1 MIRKTNIVSERYVS
15 EIEVSNKENIPY
27 LSKLSETVKVLHCLI
42 KLIKSDDMAER
53 VYNYLIANK
62 TAFNVTHDFPKWK
75 NLTSNERSLGRAA
88 MGNAVE
94 DVLTSATNFETEDNS
109 QYSPLKCIDCG
120 ENLTEHKDTC
130 SLSVQTKIL

>member
-15 EIEVSNKENIPY
+15 EIEINNKENIPY

-42 KLIKSDDMAER
+42 RLIKADDMAER
-53 VYNYLIANK
+53 IYNYLIANK
-62 TAFNVTHDFPKWK
+62 TAFNVKHDFPKWK
-75 NLTSNERSLGRAA
+75 NLTSNERSLCRAA

-94 DVLTSATNFETEDNS
+94 DVLTSATNFETEDKS